1 MASAGPRELH
11 LTVPRTAR
19 YWTLG
24 EPGPGLRQVWIACHG
39 YGQLAGS
46 LIRWLSPLASAERL
60 VVAPEALS
68 RFYLNP
74 EAGRAAEPRI
84 GASWMTREDREHEI
98 ADQVTYLDALHD
110 RIFAEVPRERVMLVV
125 FGFSQGA
132 ATVCRWLDRGRAR
145 ADRLLLWGGFLPPDL
160 ELGRADLF
168 LRATPLTIVMGDA
181 DEFVKPEAMDAAE
194 RALQAAKLPATVRRF
209 PGRHRILPDVLR
221 DVADEIAQ

>member
-1 MASAGPRELH
+1 MASADPREAH

-39 YGQLAGS
+39 YGQLAAS
-46 LIRWLSPLASAERL
+46 LIRWLGPLASAERL

-110 RIFAEVPRERVMLVV
+110 RIFADVPRERVMLVV

-160 ELGRADLF
+160 DLARPDLF
-168 LRATPLTIVMGDA
+168 LQATPLTIVMGES
-181 DEFVKPEAMDAAE
+181 DEFAKPEAVAAAE
-194 RALQAAKLPATVRRF
+194 RALASARLPATVRRF
-209 PGRHRILPDVLR
+209 AGGHRILPDVLR
-221 DVADEIAQ
+221 EVADEIAQ

>member
-1 MASAGPRELH
+1 M
-11 LTVPRTAR
+11 
-19 YWTLG
+19 
-24 EPGPGLRQVWIACHG
+24 
-39 YGQLAGS
+39 
-46 LIRWLSPLASAERL
+46 RL
-60 VVAPEALS
+60 VVAPVALS
-68 RFYLNP
+68 RFSLNP

-98 ADQVTYLDALHD
+98 ADQVTYLDALHE

-181 DEFVKPEAMDAAE
+181 DEFVKPEAVDAAE